1 MVNLSALAEDIDDL
15 LIDLS
20 WFQEQCRQV
29 SAQTV
34 KQQHWILRT
43 LRKVV
48 EKLGA
53 LVEEE
58 NRQRQQILTANPKRL
73 PR

>member
-1 MVNLSALAEDIDDL
+1 
-15 LIDLS
+15 
-20 WFQEQCRQV
+20 
-29 SAQTV
+29 
-34 KQQHWILRT
+34 LRT

-58 NRQRQQILTANPKRL
+58 NRQRQQILTANLKRL